1 MVETHACKSPR
12 THVRERPDIYV
23 GSKNAEPRTC
33 LILHATPAAAVTSAG
48 AVTDAAADASA
59 VTDAV
64 DVTATGSG
72 SGPAAGSGGF
82 SKRGVSASWRSVLIS
97 AAFDKAAF
105 DEIWTNALD
114 RLMRDATVTKL
125 SVQVHQDTGTIVVK
139 NDGKGIPV
147 KKMRVS
153 GTDEEL
159 WTPAVIMSRM
169 LSGSN
174 FDESESAAGLK
185 PRYTG
190 GRNGL
195 GAKLTGILST
205 RFSVDTCDADE
216 KKRFRQTWTNG
227 LRTTAGE
234 SVTEFSKDKGGT
246 TITYTPDYAWFGM
259 PGLTDDAVA
268 LIRTR
273 VLTSA
278 AGNTAR
284 PVAVEWV
291 HGAEKITL
299 PAGLGLGLKDL
310 AGLLSRTEQKKM
322 AAESVMQPG
331 AVSARATIVAVPR
344 VSECAEALGFVN
356 SVRADRGTHVR
367 WAQTRIADA
376 VMKRLRQG
384 KHADLPLT
392 AGMVAKSLTLLVS
405 VLVDSPAFD
414 SQTKDELNTPAR
426 AWGFDWVV
434 SDKFADALLALVGDK
449 LVADAVKK
457 QNKGAAAA
465 LGVTSSRRAVP
476 VIPKY
481 DPAEDLGKGGCTLGL
496 AEGDSAKA
504 LLVSM
509 HLGKKFGI
517 FPLRGKLKN
526 ARGLTP
532 AQLAANS
539 ELGNL
544 IKIIGLQPGVDYTDK
559 AARARLFYANVMLFV
574 DQDPDG
580 SHIAGLLLNFF
591 AAQWP
596 TLLAAI
602 PNFITRFRTPLLAV
616 VPSGPTFFSQAEFE
630 DWRAGAGGGR
640 HHRVKYYKGLGT
652 STAAEGRQY
661 AANKERHVQS
671 LTWTGQACEAAVDAA
686 FNEKTAA
693 ARRTLITAAIT
704 GDTVPVE
711 NLSAMTYAQFVAHDL
726 VHFFVYA
733 NRRALPCFVD
743 GLKVAQ
749 RKVLHALLHRA
760 GNAEMRVCDA
770 VGWVSG
776 YSHYHHGDAALGET
790 IMHMMQ
796 NHVGSNNINLLYPAG
811 QAGTR
816 LADRGTHASTRY
828 VHTCL
833 EPITA
838 ALFNKEDLAL
848 LQPAIEDGE
857 EAEPLF
863 FVPVVPLLLINGAEG
878 LGAGWSTT
886 VHPRD
891 PRAVFAATRAW
902 VTADAAGGDG
912 PAAAARVP
920 LPPHWDGWTG
930 TVTPVAEKPG
940 TYTVKGVAER
950 LPDGRVHVT
959 ELPPGTWTDDY
970 LTYVR
975 GREELSVK
983 HTPDEAKVD
992 IYVTNLT
999 LPEEQQQGADALLAN
1014 LKLVDCIRDT
1024 NMHGFLGEKLCK
1036 ADAAHDVL
1044 NMHAVVRL
1052 EYYKKRQAAQLAA
1065 LATDVQTLQ
1074 HKLEFITSVIDRSFV
1089 PFFKTKAQLLAELAE
1104 RYPAAMVPVLAATP
1118 TDKYCSDEVTALRA
1132 SLVEAQ
1138 RKREVLA
1145 AKTPHALWHADLDH
1159 LEAVYADFKTEKLE
1173 RYCALVR
1180 PKAQKRKL

>member
-1 MVETHACKSPR
+1 
-12 THVRERPDIYV
+12 
-23 GSKNAEPRTC
+23 
-33 LILHATPAAAVTSAG
+33 
-48 AVTDAAADASA
+48 
-59 VTDAV
+59 
-64 DVTATGSG
+64 
-72 SGPAAGSGGF
+72 
-82 SKRGVSASWRSVLIS
+82 
-97 AAFDKAAF
+97 
-105 DEIWTNALD
+105 
-114 RLMRDATVTKL
+114 MRDATVTKL

-153 GTDEEL
+153 GTEGEL

-174 FDESESAAGLK
+174 FDVSEPESAAAVSIHK

-205 RFSVDTCDADE
+205 RFAVDTCDADE
-216 KKRFRQTWTNG
+216 HKRFRQTWTNG
-227 LRTTAGE
+227 LRATAGE
-234 SVTEFSKDKGGT
+234 CVTEFSKDKGGT

-291 HGAEKITL
+291 NGTEKITL

-331 AVSARATIVAVPR
+331 SSVSSARATIVAVPR

-367 WAQTRIADA
+367 WAQARLAEA
-376 VMKRLRQG
+376 LMKRLKQG

-434 SDKFADALLALVGDK
+434 SDKFVDALVALVGEK

-465 LGVTSSRRAVP
+465 LGVVSTAGRRAVP

-532 AQLAANS
+532 AQLAANA

-544 IKIIGLQPGVDYTDK
+544 IKIIGLQPGADYSDK
-559 AARARLFYANVMLFV
+559 VARDRLFYANVMLFV

-616 VPSGPTFFSQAEFE
+616 VPSGPTFFSRGEFE
-630 DWRAGAGGGR
+630 AWRAADGR
-640 HHRVKYYKGLGT
+640 ASSYKVKYYKGLGT

-661 AANKERHVQS
+661 AANKERHVQA

-686 FNEKTAA
+686 FNEKAAA
-693 ARRTLITAAIT
+693 ARRALITAATVVTT
-704 GDTVPVE
+704 GG
-711 NLSAMTYAQFVAHDL
+711 SALTYAEFVAQDL
-726 VHFFVYA
+726 VQFFVYA
-733 NRRALPCFVD
+733 NRRALPSFVD

-770 VGWVSG
+770 VGYVSG

-848 LQPAIEDGE
+848 LPAAIEDGE

-886 VHPRD
+886 VHPRE

-912 PAAAARVP
+912 PAAAACVP
-920 LPPHWDGWTG
+920 LPPHWDGWAG
-930 TVTPVAEKPG
+930 SVTPVPDRPA
-940 TYTVKGVAER
+940 TYTVKGVAAR
-950 LPDGRVHVT
+950 LPDGRVHIT
-959 ELPPGTWTDDY
+959 ELPPGTWTDDF

-975 GREELSVK
+975 GREELSVN

-992 IYVTNLT
+992 IYVKNLMP
-999 LPEEQQQGADALLAN
+999 LQEPDALLAN
-1014 LKLVDCIRDT
+1014 LKLVDVIRDT
-1024 NMHGFLGEKLCK
+1024 NMHGFLGDKLGK
-1036 ADAAHDVL
+1036 ADAAHDIL
-1044 NMHAVVRL
+1044 NMHAMVRL

-1065 LATDVQTLQ
+1065 LAADVHTLQ
-1074 HKLEFITSVIDRSFV
+1074 NKLEFITSVIDRSFV
-1089 PFFKTKAQLLAELAE
+1089 PFFKTKAQLRAELAE
-1104 RYPAAMVPVLAATP
+1104 RYPADLVPVLSATP

-1138 RKREVLA
+1138 QKREVLA
-1145 AKTPHALWHADLDH
+1145 AKTPHAMWHADLDH
-1159 LEAVYADFKTEKLE
+1159 LESVYTEFKAEKLE
-1173 RYCALVR
+1173 RYCTLVR